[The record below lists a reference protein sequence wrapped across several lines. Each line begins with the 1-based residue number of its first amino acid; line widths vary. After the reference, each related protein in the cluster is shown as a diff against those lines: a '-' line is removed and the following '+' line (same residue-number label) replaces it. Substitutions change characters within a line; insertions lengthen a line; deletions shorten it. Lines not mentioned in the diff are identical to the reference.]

1 MLLPMQAEPIAASP
15 FKYREIEVEGWSVLV
30 QQELYD
36 HAELRPRVLAC
47 LTIKLWEVARRLP
60 APVVKRLQK
69 VKIRMHLNREGCPGG
84 VYHPSP
90 EWLRD
95 HQLPPEWGRGIEFG
109 NARNFLDW
117 SMQQPA
123 MVLHELAHAWEHQV
137 IDAEQRREIQ
147 AVLDATIE
155 SKQLEQSLYVTGGR
169 NRAYALN
176 NLQEFF
182 AEMSEAWWW
191 TNDIFPFVRGEIL
204 DDFPEVVRLME
215 SCWQAPPD

>member
-1 MLLPMQAEPIAASP
+1 
-15 FKYREIEVEGWSVLV
+15 
-30 QQELYD
+30 
-36 HAELRPRVLAC
+36 
-47 LTIKLWEVARRLP
+47 
-60 APVVKRLQK
+60 VVKRLQK
-69 VKIRMHLNREGCPGG
+69 VTIRMHLDREGCPGG

-90 EWLRD
+90 EWLRE

-155 SKQLEQSLYVTGGR
+155 SNQLEQSLYVTGGR

-204 DDFPEVVRLME
+204 DEFPEVVRLME